1 MAASWA
7 CDVCTFTNEPL
18 HLTCGICLAPRAPN
32 TAPPAPLPGSAAAA
46 AAVPATATITPPPRH
61 QTPVVRSGSSG
72 VGQTAERN
80 RSRKR
85 SSSGSVCTL
94 ANFLT
99 KAKEPKTEHSS
110 AVPAQSRIAV
120 TCAPF
125 RPPATPPDGPG
136 SAFFGTHPVDR
147 GNAAVSS
154 APSSAVA
161 SSRGDTRNHIDVE
174 AGGHDVLGLE
184 SPIVADMHAWLGAIQ
199 CPAEGCGTQI
209 GQAGYFC
216 RHDRCGVTVC
226 SRCASGNV
234 CPMCHNGASFCRNLS
249 LEKWAAAVTDVFAAE
264 APPGKLS
271 PPPDDVHAHDAG
283 RDSDGPAS
291 NPCCHAIV
299 SDTDAVT
306 PTSPSAAVGPPDPQ
320 AHVTK
325 VGTNS
330 DSGSD
335 FFENSQP
342 EADQDAS
349 PTPKSHLAPTD
360 TGDGVPT

>member
-46 AAVPATATITPPPRH
+46 AATATITPPPRH

-283 RDSDGPAS
+283 RDSDGSAS

-349 PTPKSHLAPTD
+349 PTQKSHLAPTD
-360 TGDGVPT
+360 TGVGVPT